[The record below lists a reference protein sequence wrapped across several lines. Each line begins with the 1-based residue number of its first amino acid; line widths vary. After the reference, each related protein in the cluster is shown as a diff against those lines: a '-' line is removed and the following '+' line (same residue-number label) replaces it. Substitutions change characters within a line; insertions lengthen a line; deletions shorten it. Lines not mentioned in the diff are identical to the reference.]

1 MPRDILSESL
11 AVLRIIEHEDEES
24 WPLED
29 KAPACKQANKKIVNP
44 APSSQKVITKD
55 DSACYFNFAHGDGT
69 SNRQQDPIYQ
79 YKTNSLPA
87 ASSINQSWD
96 EIVCSALRISPEDIA
111 NQLSLLDLACFKAIQ
126 AEELTTCGWNKRNK
140 LTVAPNVVAFTKR
153 FNRVSFWT
161 VQEIL
166 NGQSP
171 KARAETL
178 THFIKV
184 AKKLHELNNL
194 HSLFAIIS
202 ALNSASIYRL
212 TKTWACLSKKD
223 KQQFDKMAELF
234 GEKDNWSALREYLRT
249 ISLPCIPYLGIFLTD
264 LVYIDMAHPAESP
277 HRAAKMAVVL
287 RALRRYQAS
296 QYEVPPLPHVAA
308 YLNSVRY
315 IEELQKFLED
325 DQYKLSVKLEPPSPT
340 GSRTGSK
347 ESVKECAASCTVAGS
362 ATAATSA
369 GGCAGAPPS
378 LSVKLEPPSPTGS
391 RTGSKESVKECAA
404 SCTVAGSAT
413 AATSAGG
420 CAGAPPSSLSPSHRI
435 GCGSLRLQAPFQPK
449 FIPTHRKCRSLG
461 SNIFGKGAGQGEERE
476 GCAGPTPPG
485 SVNLLDDTLLDA
497 PVAAAPAPPGA
508 LHSELSNSAPL
519 QCDFQ
524 SYVRRKTVLKDGRK
538 ISLSSWQRFWLEL
551 AGSALVFYASKSFK
565 GSNRNDFRSE
575 RCKVVP
581 LAGWAAALEPPDCF
595 QLLHHAAGTLYRFKT
610 GSESVA
616 KQWVEKIEEVNNRSE
631 KPLPANLM
639 SFE

>member
-1 MPRDILSESL
+1 MFSFKYLF
-11 AVLRIIEHEDEES
+11 VTVKYHEDEES

-347 ESVKECAASCTVAGS
+347 ESVKECASSCTAAGS
-362 ATAATSA
+362 AA
-369 GGCAGAPPS
+369 
-378 LSVKLEPPSPTGS
+378 
-391 RTGSKESVKECAA
+391 
-404 SCTVAGSAT
+404 

-485 SVNLLDDTLLDA
+485 SVNLLDDTLLEA

-508 LHSELSNSAPL
+508 LHRYLLIELSNSAPL

>member
-347 ESVKECAASCTVAGS
+347 ESVKECASSCTAAGS
-362 ATAATSA
+362 AA
-369 GGCAGAPPS
+369 
-378 LSVKLEPPSPTGS
+378 
-391 RTGSKESVKECAA
+391 
-404 SCTVAGSAT
+404 

-485 SVNLLDDTLLDA
+485 SVNLLDDTLLEA

>member
-1 MPRDILSESL
+1 MYNYKYLLVTIRY
-11 AVLRIIEHEDEES
+11 HEDEEC

-29 KAPACKQANKKIVNP
+29 KAPVCKQANKKIVNP
-44 APSSQKVITKD
+44 APSCQKVITKD
-55 DSACYFNFAHGDGT
+55 DNACYFNLGHGDGT
-69 SNRQQDPIYQ
+69 SNRQQDPVYK

-96 EIVCSALRISPEDIA
+96 DIVCSALRISPEDIA

-126 AEELTTCGWNKRNK
+126 PEELTTCGWNKRNK

-178 THFIKV
+178 AHFIKV

-234 GEKDNWSALREYLRT
+234 GEKDNWSALREYLRS

-287 RALRRYQAS
+287 RTLRRYQAS
-296 QYEVPPLPHVAA
+296 QYDTPHLLHVAA
-308 YLNSVRY
+308 FLNSVRY

-325 DQYKLSVKLEPPSPT
+325 DQYKLSLKLEPPSPS
-340 GSRTGSK
+340 GSRTSSK
-347 ESVKECAASCTVAGS
+347 ESVKECAASTVGGS
-362 ATAATSA
+362 ACVAAA
-369 GGCAGAPPS
+369 GCAGAPPS
-378 LSVKLEPPSPTGS
+378 L
-391 RTGSKESVKECAA
+391 
-404 SCTVAGSAT
+404 
-413 AATSAGG
+413 
-420 CAGAPPSSLSPSHRI
+420 LSPSHRL

-461 SNIFGKGAGQGEERE
+461 SNIFGKGSGQGEERE
-476 GCAGPTPPG
+476 GCAGQTPPG
-485 SVNLLDDTLLDA
+485 SVNLLDDTLLEA
-497 PVAAAPAPPGA
+497 PVSGAATPPTGA
-508 LHSELSNSAPL
+508 LHSELSNSVPFK
-519 QCDFQ
+519 CDFE

-551 AGSALVFYASKSFK
+551 AGPALVFYASKSFK
-565 GSNRNDFRSE
+565 GSSRSDFRSE
-575 RCKVVP
+575 RCKVIP
-581 LAGWAAALEPPDCF
+581 LLGWTAALEAPDCF
-595 QLLHHAAGTLYRFKT
+595 QLLHRAAGTLYRFKT

-616 KQWVEKIEEVNNRSE
+616 KQWVVKIEEVNNRSE